1 MQAEKYE
8 KLKIQFNSD
17 DDLSSKK
24 KIEFYHTIIV
34 VRPVFKDGNHNIQK
48 FSWRLYK
55 LGG

>member
-24 KIEFYHTIIV
+24 KIEFYHIIIV

-55 LGG
+55 LGE